1 MAFKISKATKKTARL
16 RLAIIGPSGSGK
28 TYTALAIAQGL
39 GARVMVIDTERG
51 SASKYADRYSF
62 EVGELD
68 TFAPATYV
76 EAIRACEQAG
86 ADVIVIDSLS
96 HAWMGAGGAL
106 EMVDRA
112 ARQSNSRNSFDAW
125 RSVTPHHNAL
135 VEAML
140 QCRAHLIVTMRSK
153 TEYVLEEDSRGKKVP
168 RKVGMAPVQRD
179 GLEYEFDVVAEMSAD
194 HVACVTKSRCS
205 DLADAVVEKPG
216 AQMATTLR
224 AWLTDG
230 TPAAAPAPRPAADPR
245 DLGHL
250 GIEAP
255 AQAIVAQPVE
265 AAPVAFATPGL
276 SAAEMTAMLATI
288 AQCTT
293 IADLDRERGT
303 MRPDVSTRATT
314 AQRTT
319 LRKAAEAKRAALTP
333 QPPPTGTDSP
343 TSARND
349 AATANDTPAAA
360 APSAEA
366 QASIARV
373 GDPRAYL
380 AAKATFTEVQRAVVA
395 HGAYV
400 PALAPAAVERLE
412 AMGEGGDDAN
422 RSRLVAAWVS
432 ESNARDARVSRA
444 VATVRRAA

>member
-51 SASKYADRYSF
+51 SASKYADRYNF

-68 TFAPATYV
+68 AFAPATYV

-106 EMVDRA
+106 EMVDKA

-216 AQMATTLR
+216 AQMAQTLR

-230 TPAAAPAPRPAADPR
+230 TPATVPAPPQTDPR
-245 DLGHL
+245 DLGPL
-250 GIEAP
+250 GVERP
-255 AQAIVAQPVE
+255 AQPVNAQPVE
-265 AAPVAFATPGL
+265 AVPVNLDADPVEAAEVPPALEGFYARIAEIELPGESVAVWMKHRTDLAAMPAPDREAAWKALCKRTEEVGKMRNAKVWLKKCIAEEDARRASNNASGAQG
-276 SAAEMTAMLATI
+276 SAA
-288 AQCTT
+288 
-293 IADLDRERGT
+293 
-303 MRPDVSTRATT
+303 
-314 AQRTT
+314 
-319 LRKAAEAKRAALTP
+319 
-333 QPPPTGTDSP
+333 
-343 TSARND
+343 
-349 AATANDTPAAA
+349 
-360 APSAEA
+360 
-366 QASIARV
+366 
-373 GDPRAYL
+373 
-380 AAKATFTEVQRAVVA
+380 
-395 HGAYV
+395 
-400 PALAPAAVERLE
+400 
-412 AMGEGGDDAN
+412 
-422 RSRLVAAWVS
+422 
-432 ESNARDARVSRA
+432 
-444 VATVRRAA
+444 

>member
-216 AQMATTLR
+216 AQMAQTLR

-230 TPAAAPAPRPAADPR
+230 TPATVPAPSQTDPR
-245 DLGHL
+245 ALGPM
-250 GIEAP
+250 GIDAP
-255 AQAIVAQPVE
+255 R
-265 AAPVAFATPGL
+265 T
-276 SAAEMTAMLATI
+276 
-288 AQCTT
+288 
-293 IADLDRERGT
+293 ERGRDHVREAT
-303 MRPDVSTRATT
+303 ASVGGENPTLGEHNVAVREAVDAERQVDEVPAWQRALEALAESTPVLAPYCN
-314 AQRTT
+314 AV
-319 LRKAAEAKRAALTP
+319 ERAALPGDCVAVWMRHRADLAAMPAHDREAAWKALGLRCEHVGAMKNAKVWLKKSIAET
-333 QPPPTGTDSP
+333 
-343 TSARND
+343 D
-349 AATANDTPAAA
+349 AA
-360 APSAEA
+360 
-366 QASIARV
+366 
-373 GDPRAYL
+373 
-380 AAKATFTEVQRAVVA
+380 
-395 HGAYV
+395 
-400 PALAPAAVERLE
+400 
-412 AMGEGGDDAN
+412 
-422 RSRLVAAWVS
+422 
-432 ESNARDARVSRA
+432 RA
-444 VATVRRAA
+444 VAPVSSETGAA